1 MSDLGLY
8 GVSIRTPKSNGNQYT
23 TQVADVNTMHS
34 IGIKKRDSS
43 FTWLSNLELVMVRF
57 HLYKRGAS
65 SKRNFRC
72 T

>member
-23 TQVADVNTMHS
+23 TRVADVNTMHS

-43 FTWLSNLELVMVRF
+43 FTWLS
-57 HLYKRGAS
+57 K
-65 SKRNFRC
+65 